1 MVCASCY
8 YVYLEKCGHCTKRA
22 RMSNITLDKTA
33 VETADIASEAGVLTA
48 WGTRAFLFDMDTG
61 LYVLREQM
69 VREIGQ
75 QFTADIFYQA
85 GFAGAASLAGFVAGK
100 IPGGGFQP
108 LQSALEHLSGAGY
121 ALLTLE
127 PGRQAGEV
135 RIRAQ
140 NSAEAAL
147 MQDRAGRSGYACD
160 YLRGLLRGLVEGLP
174 PSADF
179 SSGSLECVETS
190 CVAND
195 DPDCLFLVAA
205 PSYLAQHGY
214 HQADPS
220 YNSVRETLLRL
231 NRQLEDVLE
240 AAKRD
245 TLTGL
250 FNRAHFESVLRNKIE
265 YAKRRTDTLSV
276 ALIDLDGF
284 KEVNDGLGHA
294 MGDLALRQVGHLLE
308 AQARDTDIVARYGGD
323 EFAWLMPGTTMETAI
338 AVADRIRRLVQEM
351 RLEMDLP
358 ISLSIGIA
366 SCPEDASDMTTLID
380 FADIAMYQAK
390 GAGGNRV
397 RRYAATDP
405 KPIPSKKRS
414 RKPRSRSS
422 ARPLDQS
429 SRREDD
435 MPRLDLE
442 D

>member
-1 MVCASCY
+1 
-8 YVYLEKCGHCTKRA
+8 
-22 RMSNITLDKTA
+22 MSNTTSDRTA
-33 VETADIASEAGVLTA
+33 VETAETTTAEITADIILNAGVLTA
-48 WGTRAFLFDMDTG
+48 WGTRAFLFDMESS

-85 GFAGAASLAGFVAGK
+85 GFAGAAALAGFVGEEVAAGD
-100 IPGGGFQP
+100 GFQR
-108 LQSALEHLSGAGY
+108 LEAALDHLSKAGY
-121 ALLTLE
+121 AALTLE
-127 PGRQAGEV
+127 PSRQTGEV
-135 RIRAQ
+135 RIRAE
-140 NSAEAAL
+140 NSAEASL
-147 MQDRAGRSGYACD
+147 MRDRAGRSGYACD

-174 PSADF
+174 PSANF
-179 SSGSLECVETS
+179 SEGTLECIETS

-195 DPDCLFLVAA
+195 DADCLFLVAT

-214 HQADPS
+214 QQGDPS

-250 FNRAHFESVLRNKIE
+250 FNRAHFESVLRHRIE

-294 MGDLALRQVGHLLE
+294 MGDLALRQVGRLLE

-323 EFAWLMPGTTMETAI
+323 EFAWLMPGTTMETAL
-338 AVADRIRRLVQEM
+338 AVADRIRRLVQDM
-351 RLEMDLP
+351 RMETDLP

-390 GAGGNRV
+390 EAGGNQV
-397 RRYAATDP
+397 RRYVVTEQ
-405 KPIPSKKRS
+405 KRS
-414 RKPRSRSS
+414 TSKRRTHKPRSRPSV
-422 ARPLDQS
+422 RPPALPPQ
-429 SRREDD
+429 ENE
-435 MPRLDLE
+435 MPRLDLG